1 MTLIKE
7 NLKTKG
13 QAYYPAKTV
22 ATNAMRVQC
31 DYTQNV
37 DGTIHN
43 IENGAIYCGSTH
55 IGNFTATSVITPD
68 NNNGE
73 LKVSFQNVA
82 AGNLGA
88 AGAMVQT
95 LLTEIVESE

>member
-22 ATNAMRVQC
+22 AANAMRVQC
-31 DYTQNV
+31 DFTQNP

-43 IENGAIYCGSTH
+43 IENGAVYLGSTY
-55 IGNFTATSVITPD
+55 IGNFYGTREMTPD
-68 NNNGE
+68 NNSGE
-73 LKVSFQNVA
+73 LKVNFTNLSAENIVA
-82 AGNLGA
+82 AGT
-88 AGAMVQT
+88 MVHT
-95 LLTEIVESE
+95 LLTEIINAE

>member
-22 ATNAMRVQC
+22 AETAMRVKC

-43 IENGAIYCGSTH
+43 IENGAIYCGSTY
-55 IGNFTATSVITPD
+55 IGNFSAYREIAQENYTE
-68 NNNGE
+68 E
-73 LKVSFQNVA
+73 LKVNLTNVSA
-82 AGNLGA
+82 DHIADAGSLI
-88 AGAMVQT
+88 QS

>member
-7 NLKTKG
+7 NIKTKG

-22 ATNAMRVQC
+22 AANAMRVQC
-31 DYTQNV
+31 DFTQNS
-37 DGTIHN
+37 DGTIYR
-43 IENGAIYCGSTH
+43 IENGEVYLGTTH
-55 IGNFTATSVITPD
+55 IGNFTVTSVITPD